1 MKWTARETWLGAGIL
16 LVGFA
21 LRVFRLGDANVWW
34 DEGLAM
40 WAVRKSF
47 WETTRWT
54 ACDVHPPLY
63 FWTLWPW
70 TRLVGESEFAARFIT
85 VMVGLLTV
93 ALLVPLGKRLGGPT
107 LGLLAA
113 GLLAGARFHVW
124 WSQEMRMYALAA
136 LLHVAA
142 LLALTRWWETRS
154 RRAWLAYVLA
164 TVGGLYTIYLSA
176 VMLIVHNLWVGGRWG
191 LGWWRNRQ
199 SSIPSRQSPIPNP
212 QSLIPSPLL
221 PWVAAQLLILA
232 LFIPWFAFAAGCMSS
247 WSVAEPV
254 DYPFVLQLQA
264 TLLTLG
270 ISTNLDTVWPLVV
283 GLTLLLAAGV
293 VALARRP
300 SARPGVALLLLV
312 LALPSLVIFA
322 LALPRG
328 LFYNPRVEARYFL
341 PFAPPVYLLFAWGL
355 LALAR
360 WRRLVGVAAL
370 AVVLAAFAWSLPQHY
385 ADRYLRDDLQ
395 GMVQAL
401 RAYARPTDRVVLVS
415 GDRYPI
421 FLYYYERLMPAD
433 RPAVDQ
439 VPRNALKLAP
449 DNVDRELRRVTRD
462 QDRVWLAWVN
472 GPLQDPQEL
481 APAWL
486 RQQYKTSLSYGF
498 AHNSL
503 TLFTPDGAPPPL
515 EQGPTSSL
523 VGSYSSDQ
531 PLVQGYDLPA
541 HEYGPGDTLRLGLYW
556 GGPASEGVVYLVPQ
570 ASTGDGVPTRVSRP
584 IGLPDRSGRVPPAR
598 VQVELPIIPWLA
610 PGSYQFELV
619 AGEGRMSFGRFTVRG
634 TSAFSPSKPETEL
647 DARLGEGVRL
657 LGLSL
662 LDERGEVVKALQP
675 GATVYADLF
684 WQADATV
691 PADTTVFVHLL
702 GSQFN
707 PATGGPV
714 WAGHDSPP
722 ANGQYP
728 TSWWTAG
735 VSLRDR
741 HPLDLPADLPPGDY
755 QLEIGLYDA
764 QGQRLPTSGAQA
776 DPAQRRVLA
785 PLKLKAG
792 N

>member
-1 MKWTARETWLGAGIL
+1 MKWTARHIWIGAGIVWL
-16 LVGFA
+16 AFA

-70 TRLVGESEFAARFIT
+70 TRLVGYSEFAARFIT

-93 ALLVPLGKRLGGPT
+93 ALLVPLGKRLGGWQ

-113 GLLAGARFHVW
+113 GLLAVARFHVW

-154 RRAWLAYVLA
+154 RRAWLAYVLTTTA
-164 TVGGLYTIYLSA
+164 GLYTIYLSA
-176 VMLIVHNLWVGGRWG
+176 VMLVVHNLWVGGQWVV
-191 LGWWRNRQ
+191 GWWRNRQ
-199 SSIPSRQSPIPNP
+199 SPIVNRQSPIVNRQSSIFNP
-212 QSLIPSPLL
+212 LF
-221 PWVAAQLLILA
+221 PWIAAQLVILA

-254 DYPFVLQLQA
+254 NYPFVLQLQA

-270 ISTNLDTVWPLVV
+270 ISTNLDAVLPLVV
-283 GLTLLLAAGV
+283 ALTLLLGAGV
-293 VALARRP
+293 VVLARRRET
-300 SARPGVALLLLV
+300 RPYVALLLLV

-328 LFYNPRVEARYFL
+328 LFYNPRIEARYFL

-360 WRRLVGVAAL
+360 WRRLVGVLAL
-370 AVVLAAFAWSLPQHY
+370 GGVLTAFAWSLPQQY

-421 FLYYYERLMPAD
+421 FLYYYDRLMPDD
-433 RPAVDQ
+433 RPAVEQ
-439 VPRNALKLAP
+439 VPRGAAKLAP
-449 DNVDRELRRVTRD
+449 DNVDRELSRVTRN

-486 RQQYKTSLSYGF
+486 QQRYKTSLSYGF

-515 EQGPTSSL
+515 EQGPTSPL
-523 VGSYSSDQ
+523 GEFYSSDQ
-531 PLVQGYDLPA
+531 PLVQGYDLPTR
-541 HEYGPGDTLRLGLYW
+541 EYGPGDTLRLGLYW
-556 GGPASEGVVYLVPQ
+556 WGPAWQGVIRLVPQ
-570 ASTGDGVPTRVSRP
+570 ASTSDGVPTRVSRP
-584 IGLPDRSGRVPPAR
+584 IVLPAGRGRAGPSR

-619 AGEGRMSFGRFTVRG
+619 AGEGRTSFGRFTVRG
-634 TSAFSPSKPETEL
+634 TPASGPATPATPL

-657 LGLSL
+657 PGLNL
-662 LDERGEVVKALQP
+662 VNEHGTVVTQLRP
-675 GATVYADLF
+675 GTTIYADLF

-691 PADTTVFVHLL
+691 PTDLTVFVHLL
-702 GSQFN
+702 GNQFN

-722 ANGQYP
+722 AGGQYP

-741 HPLDLPADLPPGDY
+741 HPLELPADLPPGDY

-764 QGQRLPTSGAQA
+764 QGERLPTAGAQA
-776 DPAQRRVLA
+776 DPAQRRILGPTLRVS
-785 PLKLKAG
+785 P
-792 N
+792 

>member
-1 MKWTARETWLGAGIL
+1 MKTEGWGRRNLGYWAGAGIL
-16 LVGFA
+16 LAAFA

-70 TRLVGESEFAARFIT
+70 TRLVGYGEFGARFIT

-93 ALLVPLGKRLGGPT
+93 ALLVPLGKRLGGWQ

-113 GLLAGARFHVW
+113 GLLAVARFHVW

-164 TVGGLYTIYLSA
+164 TTGGLYTIYLSA
-176 VMLIVHNLWVGGRWG
+176 VILVVCNLWVGGQWVV
-191 LGWWRNRQ
+191 GWWRNRQ
-199 SSIPSRQSPIPNP
+199 SSTVNRQLSIF
-212 QSLIPSPLL
+212 SPLF
-221 PWVAAQLLILA
+221 PWILAQLVILA
-232 LFIPWFAFAAGCMSS
+232 LFIPWFGFAAGCMSS

-254 DYPFVLQLQA
+254 NYSFVLQLQA

-270 ISTNLDTVWPLVV
+270 ISTNLDTVLPLVV
-283 GLTLLLAAGV
+283 GLTLLLGAGGV
-293 VALARRP
+293 VLTRQRA
-300 SARPGVALLLLV
+300 ARPYVALLLLV

-370 AVVLAAFAWSLPQHY
+370 GCVLAAFAWSLPQQY
-385 ADRYLRDDLQ
+385 ADRTLHDDLQ

-401 RAYARPTDRVVLVS
+401 RAYARPTDRVILVS

-421 FLYYYERLMPAD
+421 FLYYYDRLMPND
-433 RPAVDQ
+433 RPAVEQ
-439 VPRNALKLAP
+439 VPHSAAKLAP

-481 APAWL
+481 APDWL
-486 RQQYKTSLSYGF
+486 KQHYKTSLSYGF

-503 TLFTPDGAPPPL
+503 TLFTPDGAPPVL
-515 EQGPTSSL
+515 TQGPTARDIHASVS
-523 VGSYSSDQ
+523 GQ
-531 PLVQGYDLPA
+531 TFIQGYDLPT
-541 HEYGPGDTLRLGLYW
+541 HEYSPGDTLRLGLYW
-556 GGPASEGVVYLVPQ
+556 NGPAAQGVVRLAPL
-570 ASTGDGVPTRVSRP
+570 GNGPDNRLTRVSRP
-584 IGLPDRSGRVPPAR
+584 AALPAGPSRA
-598 VQVELPIIPWLA
+598 QVELPIVPFMA
-610 PGSYQFELV
+610 AGDYRFELV
-619 AGEGRMSFGRFTVRG
+619 TGEGGTTFGRFTVRG
-634 TSAFSPSKPETEL
+634 TPASGPSTPATPLE
-647 DARLGEGVRL
+647 ARLGEGVRL

-662 LDERGEVVKALQP
+662 LDERGQIVQQLRPET
-675 GATVYADLF
+675 TVYADLF
-684 WQADATV
+684 WQADAAL
-691 PADTTVFVHLL
+691 PADYTVFVHLL
-702 GSQFN
+702 GNQFN
-707 PATGGPV
+707 SASGGPV

-722 ANGQYP
+722 ANGLYP
-728 TSWWTAG
+728 TSWWTSG
-735 VSLRDR
+735 VGLRDR
-741 HPLDLPADLPPGDY
+741 HPLELPADLPPGDY
-755 QLEIGLYDA
+755 QLEIGMYDVR
-764 QGQRLPTSGAQA
+764 GERLPTAGAQA
-776 DPAQRRVLA
+776 DPAQRRILGPTLRVS
-785 PLKLKAG
+785 P
-792 N
+792 